1 MTFSPVKYGLFLG
14 TEKLMNLFIFGQTK
28 QHIDTMNDKEKL
40 EAIEKIINKKAEE
53 MDDLPWSKREETNK
67 LLGGIKQSDYKK
79 ILKETA
85 DFFFNEM
92 EMYEYELN
100 KRCKKE
106 ITEYFDKLFKDP
118 EFERMITKAMNEAPD
133 EYGD

>member
-1 MTFSPVKYGLFLG
+1 MT
-14 TEKLMNLFIFGQTK
+14 QT
-28 QHIDTMNDKEKL
+28 DKEKL

-67 LLGGIKQSDYKK
+67 LLGGVKQSEYKK

-85 DFFFNEM
+85 ECFFNEI
-92 EMYEYELN
+92 EMYDYELN

-106 ITEYFDKLFKDP
+106 IAEHFDKLFKDP
-118 EFERMITKAMNEAPD
+118 EFERMITKANDEAP
-133 EYGD
+133 EAYGD

>member
-1 MTFSPVKYGLFLG
+1 
-14 TEKLMNLFIFGQTK
+14 
-28 QHIDTMNDKEKL
+28 MNDKEKL

-67 LLGGIKQSDYKK
+67 LLGGIKQSEYKK
-79 ILKETA
+79 ILKNTVTE
-85 DFFFNEM
+85 FFDYFDVEL
-92 EMYEYELN
+92 EYELN

-118 EFERMITKAMNEAPD
+118 EFERMITKAMNEAP
-133 EYGD
+133 ERYGD